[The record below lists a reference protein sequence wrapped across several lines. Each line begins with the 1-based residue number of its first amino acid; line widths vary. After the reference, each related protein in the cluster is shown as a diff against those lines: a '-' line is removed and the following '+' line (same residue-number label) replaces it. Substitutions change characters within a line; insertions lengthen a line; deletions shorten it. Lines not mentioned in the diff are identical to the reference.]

1 MRIVPIY
8 RNKPVSLILASWL
21 VLVGAFPAAAFDQCP
36 QPQFGV
42 SGINIDTTAATAAEA
57 QTNGIAEAA
66 SIGFRRVLD
75 RLLRSDLAVEDFMTD
90 ASTDQFVDFYHISEE
105 NSLEGRYIA
114 VLDYCFDAPR
124 LRAAFRN
131 AGLQWAELKSPRI
144 LVLPVWLAPDG
155 ARAWQ
160 VDNDW
165 LAGWREVVETADGL
179 VDFTLLKPT
188 ILNERSLRAEDIVAA
203 DPATLRRAATVAGA
217 EQIMLV
223 TARLDYDGSQAVLA
237 VDGELF
243 TSGAEGVTVL
253 ARMVDRPV
261 GDDLSLQLD
270 LARKQ
275 ILSELETGW
284 HRANVIEGGETREI
298 TVAVPVS
305 GLQDWVSRLEAFRSL
320 AVIDKVIVRKLNMTG
335 GLVSL
340 SFVGS
345 DAAIA
350 NALAARNLRL
360 VQREDGSN
368 VIEPL

>member
-1 MRIVPIY
+1 
-8 RNKPVSLILASWL
+8 
-21 VLVGAFPAAAFDQCP
+21 
-36 QPQFGV
+36 
-42 SGINIDTTAATAAEA
+42 
-57 QTNGIAEAA
+57 
-66 SIGFRRVLD
+66 
-75 RLLRSDLAVEDFMTD
+75 
-90 ASTDQFVDFYHISEE
+90 
-105 NSLEGRYIA
+105 
-114 VLDYCFDAPR
+114 
-124 LRAAFRN
+124 
-131 AGLQWAELKSPRI
+131 
-144 LVLPVWLAPDG
+144 
-155 ARAWQ
+155 
-160 VDNDW
+160 
-165 LAGWREVVETADGL
+165 
-179 VDFTLLKPT
+179 
-188 ILNERSLRAEDIVAA
+188 
-203 DPATLRRAATVAGA
+203 VAGA